1 MPTQSSPVT
10 GLVIVLLACALGAL
24 VTLGLERASGVE
36 RRRRKARRHVD
47 AARVVSTLTGLLPQS
62 TKSEEESERALARSG
77 VRMAPAALWATRII
91 GVATGILL
99 GLGLAV
105 AGGAGAVAIV
115 AGPVLGGLLGA
126 LMPQLYLARQRAR
139 WRDDID
145 RELPNALDLLCICVQ
160 AGTTFDAGLRTVS
173 QRTEGA
179 LADAL
184 RDVVAASQFQPTTEA
199 LKRLADNAEVTSLTM
214 FVASLIQAE
223 QSGMALTEV
232 LRSQAESVR
241 TQRRLAIEEKINK
254 LPVRMTFPCVLIFAS
269 MIVITLAPAIAQFP
283 ALGAALGA

>member
-1 MPTQSSPVT
+1 MQSSPVT
-10 GLVIVLLACALGAL
+10 GLVIALFACALGAL

-62 TKSEEESERALARSG
+62 TESEEESERALARSG

-115 AGPVLGGLLGA
+115 AAPVLGGLLGA

-283 ALGAALGA
+283 ALGTALGA

>member
-1 MPTQSSPVT
+1 MQSSPVA
-10 GLVIVLLACALGAL
+10 GLVIALFACALGAL

-36 RRRRKARRHVD
+36 RRRRRARRHVD

-62 TKSEEESERALARSG
+62 AESEEESERALARSG

-115 AGPVLGGLLGA
+115 AAPVLGGLLGA

-283 ALGAALGA
+283 ALGTALGA

>member
-1 MPTQSSPVT
+1 MQSSPVT
-10 GLVIVLLACALGAL
+10 GLVIALFACALGAL

-36 RRRRKARRHVD
+36 RRRRKARQHVD

-62 TKSEEESERALARSG
+62 AESEEESERALARSG

-115 AGPVLGGLLGA
+115 AAPVLGGLLGA

-283 ALGAALGA
+283 ALGTALGA